1 MDFLNKAKK
10 SISNAGRELGQ
21 KAGDMSTMAKMNL
34 KIREKEK
41 NLKDYYKRLGD
52 LIYNEYPD
60 EAMRM
65 YPELTKLISNLKL
78 DIECERHELAP
89 LKAIKSAPTAAPNNH
104 KTANF
109 ARHVGGMWRNKR
121 E

>member
-52 LIYNEYPD
+52 
-60 EAMRM
+60 R
-65 YPELTKLISNLKL
+65 
-78 DIECERHELAP
+78 
-89 LKAIKSAPTAAPNNH
+89 KS
-104 KTANF
+104 
-109 ARHVGGMWRNKR
+109 VV
-121 E
+121 

>member
-34 KIREKEK
+34 KIREKGK

-78 DIECERHELAP
+78 DIECERHELA
-89 LKAIKSAPTAAPNNH
+89 AAKGNKICPNCGAEQPQDS
-104 KTANF
+104 KFCTSC
-109 ARHVGGMWRNKR
+109 GRNVEK
-121 E
+121 

>member
-52 LIYNEYPD
+52 LVYNEYPID
-60 EAMRM
+60 TLLQ
-65 YPELTKLISNLKL
+65 YL
-78 DIECERHELAP
+78 P
-89 LKAIKSAPTAAPNNH
+89 LLPLFSH
-104 KTANF
+104 L
-109 ARHVGGMWRNKR
+109 V
-121 E
+121 